1 MKASLLEATWKP
13 RTGFIATKR
22 DEVEKRAVSGS
33 RIWYN
38 PGLRLT
44 ELDPPSVG
52 PKGLLIKVKACG
64 ICGSDVHMFEKD
76 AEGYMLYPG
85 LTKLPVVIGHEFS
98 GEVVRVGSEVV
109 DFKAGDMVTAEEMW
123 WCGECDPCRT
133 GYPNQCKNLEEV
145 GFTVNGGFA
154 EYIAVHQ
161 KYCWKINDLMSVYGS
176 EGKAYEAGS
185 LTEPTAVSYNAL
197 FIRAGGFKPGANVVV
212 YGAGPIGLAS
222 VALAKA
228 AGAERVICFDISDP
242 RLQVAKLV
250 GADYTFN
257 SLDLSKKGTHAF
269 EKVLELT
276 GGSGAD
282 VHVEA
287 AGAPDKTLPDME
299 KSLAIGGKIA
309 VIGRADVRVAI
320 YLESFQVRASQI
332 FGSQGHSGS
341 GIFPS
346 VIRLFASGKMDM
358 TKIITRRYALSEF
371 MDAIRQASKRLDS
384 KITVKP

>member
-1 MKASLLEATWKP
+1 MVFPSQSTMRGRKGLLWGAGYGSIRICGLPNWSP
-13 RTGFIATKR
+13 RI
-22 DEVEKRAVSGS
+22 
-33 RIWYN
+33 
-38 PGLRLT
+38 
-44 ELDPPSVG
+44 G
-52 PKGLLIKVKACG
+52 PKDLLIKVKACG
-64 ICGSDVHMFEKD
+64 ICGSDVHMFEKGS
-76 AEGYMLYPG
+76 EGYMLYPG

-98 GEVVRVGSEVV
+98 GEVTQVGKSVA
-109 DFKAGDMVTAEEMW
+109 DFKVGDMVTAEEMW
-123 WCGECDPCRT
+123 WCGKCDPCRT

-154 EYIAVHQ
+154 EYIAVHL

-176 EGKAYEAGS
+176 EEKAYEAGS

-228 AGAERVICFDISDP
+228 AGAEKVICFDISDP

-257 SLDLSKKGTHAF
+257 SWELSKKGVHAF

-276 GGSGAD
+276 DGMGAD
-282 VHVEA
+282 MHVEA

-309 VIGRADVRVAI
+309 VIGRADVRAAI

-371 MDAIRQASKRLDS
+371 MDAISQASKRVDS
-384 KITVKP
+384 KITVRP

>member
-1 MKASLLEATWKP
+1 MLASLLEAAWRP
-13 RTGFIATKR
+13 RTGVTVTRR
-22 DEVEKRAVSGS
+22 DEREKRAVAGS
-33 RIWYN
+33 RIWFN
-38 PGLRLT
+38 PSLRLT
-44 ELDPPSVG
+44 ELDPPKIG
-52 PKGLLIKVKACG
+52 PKDLMIGVKACG
-64 ICGSDVHMFEKD
+64 ICGSDVHMYEKD
-76 AEGYMLYPG
+76 DEGYMLYPG

-98 GEVVRVGSEVV
+98 GEVIQVGNDVEGVG
-109 DFKAGDMVTAEEMW
+109 AGDMVTAEEMW

-133 GYPNQCKNLEEV
+133 GFPNQCRNLEEV

-154 EYIAVHQ
+154 ERIAVHQ
-161 KYCWKINDLMSVYGS
+161 KYCWKINELLSVYGS
-176 EGKAYEAGS
+176 EEKAYEAGS

-228 AGAERVICFDISDP
+228 AGAEKVICFDISDP

-250 GADYTFN
+250 GADHAFN
-257 SLDLSKKGTHAF
+257 SMELSKGGTRPF
-269 EKVLELT
+269 EKVPALT
-276 GGSGAD
+276 DGSGAD
-282 VHVEA
+282 MHVEA

-299 KSLAIGGKIA
+299 RSLAIGGKIA
-309 VIGRADVRVAI
+309 VIGRADVRAAI
-320 YLESFQVRASQI
+320 YLESFQVGASQI

-341 GIFPS
+341 GIFPN
-346 VIRLFASGKMDM
+346 VIRLFASGKVDM

-371 MDAIRQASKRLDS
+371 MDAIKQASKRVDS

>member
-1 MKASLLEATWKP
+1 MQASLLEATWKP
-13 RTGFIATKR
+13 RTGFPVTKR
-22 DEVEKRAVSGS
+22 DEGEKRAVAGS
-33 RIWYN
+33 RIWFN
-38 PGLRLT
+38 PSLRLT
-44 ELDPPSVG
+44 ELDSPQVG
-52 PKGLLIKVKACG
+52 PKGILIKVKACG
-64 ICGSDVHMFEKD
+64 ICGSDVHMYEKD
-76 AEGYMLYPG
+76 TEGYMLYPG
-85 LTKLPVVIGHEFS
+85 LTRLPVVIGHEFS
-98 GEVVRVGSEVV
+98 GEVTQVGNEVV
-109 DFKAGDMVTAEEMW
+109 DFRAGDMVTAEEMW
-123 WCGECDPCRT
+123 WCGECDPCRV

-176 EGKAYEAGS
+176 EEKAYEAGS

-257 SLDLSKKGTHAF
+257 SSELSKRGVRAF
-269 EKVLELT
+269 EKVMELT

-282 VHVEA
+282 MHVEA

-371 MDAIRQASKRLDS
+371 MDAIGQASKRVDS
-384 KITVKP
+384 KITVRP

>member
-320 YLESFQVRASQI
+320 YLESFQIRASQI
-332 FGSQGHSGS
+332 SGSQGHSGS

>member
-1 MKASLLEATWKP
+1 MLASLLEAAWKP
-13 RTGFIATKR
+13 RTGFRVTKR
-22 DEVEKRAVSGS
+22 DEEGKRAIVGS
-33 RIWYN
+33 RIWFN
-38 PGLRLT
+38 PRLRLT
-44 ELDPPSVG
+44 ELDSPQLG
-52 PKGLLIKVKACG
+52 PKDLLIKVKACG
-64 ICGSDVHMFEKD
+64 ICGSDVHMYEKD

-85 LTKLPVVIGHEFS
+85 LTRLPVVIGHEFS
-98 GEVVRVGSEVV
+98 GEVAQVGNDVAG
-109 DFKAGDMVTAEEMW
+109 FRAGDMVTAEEMW

-133 GYPNQCKNLEEV
+133 GYPNQCKNLEEA

-154 EYIAVHQ
+154 EHIAVNQ
-161 KYCWKINDLMSVYGS
+161 KYCWKIDDLVSVYGS
-176 EGKAYEAGS
+176 EDKAYEAGS

-257 SLDLSKKGTHAF
+257 SLELSKKGSHAF

-276 GGSGAD
+276 NGSGAD
-282 VHVEA
+282 MHVEA

-309 VIGRADVRVAI
+309 VIGRADVRAAI

-371 MDAIRQASKRLDS
+371 MDAIGQASKRVDS